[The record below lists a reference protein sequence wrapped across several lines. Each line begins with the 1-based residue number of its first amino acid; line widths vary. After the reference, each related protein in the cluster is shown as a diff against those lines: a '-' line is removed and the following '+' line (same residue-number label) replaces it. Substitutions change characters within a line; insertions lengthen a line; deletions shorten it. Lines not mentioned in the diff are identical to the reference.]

1 MFEHWSIFVQ
11 VIRRTKI
18 YQFLGHPVG
27 DTNTVAGKAIK
38 SGFRPF
44 VSPQAP
50 KNYPLSSIVSLSVP
64 RLATPWVRETSVSVP
79 QELAIPYNPV
89 FVIASHSLI
98 FARNLMSQYFL
109 YLI

>member
-18 YQFLGHPVG
+18 YQFLGHPVV

-50 KNYPLSSIVSLSVP
+50 KNYPLVLHRVTFSAAPCHTLSSWDLRICAPRTCNTLQPCVCDCKSL
-64 RLATPWVRETSVSVP
+64 ANFCT
-79 QELAIPYNPV
+79 
-89 FVIASHSLI
+89 
-98 FARNLMSQYFL
+98 
-109 YLI
+109 